1 MIRFKKD
8 IRPYNCFSNFY
19 PCTVVVDG
27 MQFRSAEAAFQAQ
40 KVPLEKRRDFIFC
53 TPSAAK
59 HLGRHVPLPADM
71 PSFLR
76 TRTFGKFYCPP
87 KTKNLSKILP
97 DGTTTSGATVRVL
110 SASTSRDVT
119 SSAKS

>member
-59 HLGRHVPLPADM
+59 HLGRHVPLPADWDDVRDEAM
-71 PSFLR
+71 HKVVYDCHVSRSER
-76 TRTFGKFYCPP
+76 T
-87 KTKNLSKILP
+87 
-97 DGTTTSGATVRVL
+97 D
-110 SASTSRDVT
+110 
-119 SSAKS
+119 

>member
-40 KVPLEKRRDFIFC
+40 KVPKVHQQRVRRRKMQE
-53 TPSAAK
+53 S
-59 HLGRHVPLPADM
+59 R
-71 PSFLR
+71 
-76 TRTFGKFYCPP
+76 
-87 KTKNLSKILP
+87 
-97 DGTTTSGATVRVL
+97 L
-110 SASTSRDVT
+110 SARWSWRT
-119 SSAKS
+119 A

>member
-40 KVPLEKRRDFIFC
+40 K
-53 TPSAAK
+53 
-59 HLGRHVPLPADM
+59 
-71 PSFLR
+71 FL
-76 TRTFGKFYCPP
+76 
-87 KTKNLSKILP
+87 
-97 DGTTTSGATVRVL
+97 
-110 SASTSRDVT
+110 
-119 SSAKS
+119 